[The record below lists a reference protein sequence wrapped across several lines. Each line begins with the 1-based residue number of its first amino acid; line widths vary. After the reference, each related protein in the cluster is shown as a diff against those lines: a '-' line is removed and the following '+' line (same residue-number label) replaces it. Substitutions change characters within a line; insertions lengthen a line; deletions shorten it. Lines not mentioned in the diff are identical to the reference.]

1 MDPNDLAHVAR
12 HVMKLLVEGRFDE
25 LEEASGGSGLSAD
38 DLEGAVDDIGT
49 ALAMPPE
56 SYWRDLRIRSVRN
69 LPDAFEITMELWTS
83 RGRTNHTVEL
93 MVRQRNGRP
102 FAAIEEIIVA

>member
-12 HVMKLLVEGRFDE
+12 HVMKLLVERRFVE

-38 DLEGAVDDIGT
+38 DMEGALDDIGT
-49 ALAMPPE
+49 TLAMPPE
-56 SYWRDLRIRSVRN
+56 TYWRDLRIRSVRN
-69 LPDAFEITMELWTS
+69 LPDAYELTLEIWTMH
-83 RGRTNHTVEL
+83 GRTRNTVEL

-102 FAAIEEIIVA
+102 IAAIEEIIVA